1 MGDQYPTIRA
11 AAIQAAPVFL
21 DREATVEEAC
31 RLIEEAGARGAR
43 LIVFPECHVPGFPH
57 WFFLHPAYDCRAWM
71 TALFKNAVEVPS
83 PSTERIGRAARDAGA
98 YVVMGINERRPGTMG
113 TLFNSQ
119 VFFDPR
125 GDILGVHRKIMP
137 TFTERLVHAGG
148 DGSCLR
154 VYPTSFGGLGGLICG
169 ENGNPLARFTLL
181 AQGETVHAASWPA
194 YPTGFNHV
202 NREGAIL
209 RSRAHAFEGKVFV
222 VAASGVFDETARRE
236 LCRTE
241 EQRRLITTAGGVSI
255 IVGPGGD
262 ILAQADPEKPEI
274 LLADLDLEA
283 IIPLKFAHDIT
294 GHYNRF
300 DIFQL
305 QVNRRSP
312 SPLALTTDAPFGNG
326 RNAEGA
332 AEQAPPASAAITR
345 TDSDASERSATT

>member
-21 DREATVEEAC
+21 DREVTVEEAC

-57 WFFLHPAYDCRAWM
+57 WFFLHPAYDCRPWM

-98 YVVMGINERRPGTMG
+98 YVVMGINERRPATMG

-125 GDILGVHRKIMP
+125 GEILGVHRKIMP

-154 VYPTSFGGLGGLICG
+154 VYPTPFGRLGGLICG
-169 ENGNPLARFTLL
+169 ENGNPLARFALL
-181 AQGETVHAASWPA
+181 AQGEAVHAASWPA

-222 VAASGVFDETARRE
+222 VAASGIFDEAMGRE
-236 LCRTE
+236 LCRTD
-241 EQRRLITTAGGVSI
+241 EQRRLVTTAGGVSMI
-255 IVGPGGD
+255 IGPGGD

-274 LLADLDLEA
+274 LLADLDFEA
-283 IIPLKFAHDIT
+283 IIPLKFAHDVA

-300 DIFQL
+300 DIL
-305 QVNRRSP
+305 R
-312 SPLALTTDAPFGNG
+312 LTVNG
-326 RNAEGA
+326 RVLDPMAPRALSRVENSQNVRPAADGTTAESGPMAQTEQGA
-332 AEQAPPASAAITR
+332 HQ
-345 TDSDASERSATT
+345 